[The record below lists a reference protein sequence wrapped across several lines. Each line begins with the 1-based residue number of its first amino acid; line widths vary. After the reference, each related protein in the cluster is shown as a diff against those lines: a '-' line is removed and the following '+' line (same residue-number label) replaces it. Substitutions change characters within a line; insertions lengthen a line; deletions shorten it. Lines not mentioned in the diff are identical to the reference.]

1 VAPPSRAPS
10 RLASLNEIARW
21 ERIEETDDLHPS
33 HFHPRR
39 VPRAEWTELHARSD
53 WDDDWAGPEFF
64 DFQNSYSDD
73 PYLYWTGLEFH
84 PLDWAERAV
93 RHGERFVD
101 RQSHEWAEATKHAAD
116 SAASGLRDAANR
128 LAEVPEKSTK
138 EIADTMK
145 TIAVVAVVGVAGI
158 VLISA
163 VLK

>member
-1 VAPPSRAPS
+1 M
-10 RLASLNEIARW
+10 
-21 ERIEETDDLHPS
+21 HPS
-33 HFHPRR
+33 YFQPRHTW
-39 VPRAEWTELHARSD
+39 PGSIPGGSFYDHSGGGDEDEGED
-53 WDDDWAGPEFF
+53 W
-64 DFQNSYSDD
+64 QNSYPDD
-73 PYLYWTGLEFH
+73 PCLYWTGIEFH
-84 PLDWAERAV
+84 PIDWAERAA
-93 RHGERFVD
+93 RHGERFID

-158 VLISA
+158 VLLSA